1 MACRQNAIFMRMSP
15 TDHIFFNR
23 PYVNGLETANIER
36 VLASR
41 KLSGDGAFTLQCQ
54 SFFEKEFGFGKTL
67 LTTSCTDA
75 LEMASLLLEIQ
86 PGDEVILPSYTFV
99 STANAFALR
108 GAALKFADS
117 CSGNPNIDPVSVER
131 LISAK
136 TKAVVVVH
144 YGGFACDMDV
154 LMKLAQNNKFDIVED
169 AAHAIASTYRGKP
182 LGSIGSLGTMSFHE
196 TKNITAGEC
205 GLIAVN
211 DTSMQKKAEIIRE
224 KGTNR
229 QAFFR
234 GETDRYSWVDLGS
247 SFLPSEITAAMLA
260 AQLETLEVVQSKR
273 IALWHRYNENL
284 KTLADSG
291 AITLPEI
298 PDGAMVN
305 GHLFHILC
313 GSHDERTELMKYL
326 AGNHIDAVFH
336 YLSLHSSPY
345 FRKQY
350 SGPPLP
356 NSDKF
361 MERLL
366 RLPMYFEL
374 TMADVDRV
382 CERINSFYKR

>member
-1 MACRQNAIFMRMSP
+1 MLMSSA
-15 TDHIFFNR
+15 DHIFFNR
-23 PYVNGLETANIER
+23 PYVNGKEIVNIER

-41 KLSGDGAFTLQCQ
+41 KLSGDGVFTEHCQ
-54 SFFEKEFGFGKTL
+54 HFFEREFGFGKTL

-75 LEMASLLLEIQ
+75 LEMAALLLELQ
-86 PGDEVILPSYTFV
+86 PGDEIILPSYTFV

-108 GAALKFADS
+108 GATLKFADS
-117 CSGNPNIDPVSVER
+117 CAGNPNVDPVSVEQ
-131 LISAK
+131 LISQK
-136 TKAVVVVH
+136 TKAVVAVH
-144 YGGFACDMDV
+144 YGGFACDMDA
-154 LMKLAQNNKFDIVED
+154 LMKLAEKNKFHVVED
-169 AAHAIASTYRGKP
+169 AAHAISATYRGKP

-211 DTSMQKKAEIIRE
+211 DKSMQKKAEIIRE

-229 QAFFR
+229 KAFFR

-247 SFLPSEITAAMLA
+247 SFLPSELTAAMLA
-260 AQLETLEVVQSKR
+260 AQLETLDEVQKKR

-284 KTLADSG
+284 KSLADTGVIS
-291 AITLPEI
+291 LPEI

-305 GHLFHILC
+305 GHLFYILC
-313 GSHDERTELMKYL
+313 GSLEERSELMKYL
-326 AGNHIDAVFH
+326 ATNHIDAVFH
-336 YLSLHSSPY
+336 YLSLHGSPY

-350 SGPPLP
+350 TGPSLP

-374 TMADVDRV
+374 SMTDVDRV
-382 CERINSFYKR
+382 CERINSFYK